1 MSDLSH
7 QDTYQVYCRDYLG
20 EDNLR
25 VLTLLYQ
32 PICETQAF
40 ATYLTLYHEVERSH
54 IFNTPSTHYR
64 ILRLTQLSLTA
75 FQTSLVCLEGLGL
88 VRTYEK
94 KAGKQ
99 ADYIYEILM
108 PLTPQQFFDNAL
120 LNTMLAHALGDVDY
134 EKTRYYFSCPVIDQQ
149 HYQPVTHAF
158 DEVFHIDLNGTKIL
172 QSNGNFSDDKRKEP
186 ELHYDL
192 ELFYRGLQ
200 DYQIPRHAIT
210 KDIQKTI
217 VQLGTL
223 YHIAPSVMKEM
234 VYDVYH
240 DGQITTADL
249 TERCRR
255 YYEFENQGIIKKA
268 VQKPVGPQ
276 NMRQVKISQ
285 FESLSPYEYLKA
297 LQNGAKP
304 TARDLHLIEKALTE
318 QNLPSAVVNVIIDL
332 VLQLN
337 DGQFPRRHFET
348 LCGLF
353 ARKGVKDV
361 TQAMKQAKAYVNS
374 LNQSRTVVDVPKPKK
389 EVMPSELKKTSQED
403 YDILRK
409 EITAMLKGEG

>member
-1 MSDLSH
+1 MSELSH
-7 QDTYQVYCRDYLG
+7 QDTYQVYCKDYLG

-32 PICETQAF
+32 PLCEAQAL
-40 ATYLTLYHEVERSH
+40 AVYLTLYHEVERGR
-54 IFNTPSTHYR
+54 ILNTPSTHYR
-64 ILRLTQLSLTA
+64 LLRLTQTQLTSL
-75 FQTSLVCLEGLGL
+75 QTSLICLEGLGL
-88 VRTYEK
+88 IRTYIK
-94 KAGKQ
+94 KYGKQ

-120 LNTMLAHALGDVDY
+120 LNTMLAHALGDLDY
-134 EKTRYYFSCPVIDQQ
+134 EKTKYYFSCPPIDHQ
-149 HYQPVTHAF
+149 HYQSVSHSF
-158 DEVFHIDLNGTKIL
+158 DEVFHIDLNGIKIL
-172 QSNGNFSDDKRKEP
+172 QSNGHFSDDKRKEP

-200 DYQIPRHAIT
+200 DYQIPRQAIT
-210 KDIQKTI
+210 KDLEKII
-217 VQLGTL
+217 AQLGTV

-240 DGQITTADL
+240 DGEITIANL

-268 VQKPVGPQ
+268 VQKPTNNQ
-276 NMRQVKISQ
+276 NKKQVTISQ
-285 FESLSPYEYLKA
+285 FESLSPYEYLRA

-304 TARDLHLIEKALTE
+304 TARDLRLIEKALTE
-318 QNLPSAVVNVIIDL
+318 QNLPAGVVNVIIDL

-337 DGQFPRRHFET
+337 DGQFPRNHFET

-361 TQAMKQAKAYVNS
+361 QQAMRQAKIYVNS
-374 LNQSRTVVDVPKPKK
+374 LNQTKTVVDVPKPKVAPIPT
-389 EVMPSELKKTSQED
+389 EEKKPSQED
-403 YDILRK
+403 YDILRQK
-409 EITAMLKGEG
+409 ITSMLKGEG